1 VDACGDR
8 VGTQVAGEQHD
19 TLDPLAVED
28 IDELTDRLLALLTL
42 VVEFGNLALGRPMFR
57 AGGGVSTREYGVGD
71 VLVVRPG
78 QQDQPAAVVRE
89 GKHAEVVHPVVYTA

>member
-1 VDACGDR
+1 MRILPHRKEGAYKAQD
-8 VGTQVAGEQHD
+8 
-19 TLDPLAVED
+19 LSIED
-28 IDELTDRLLALLTL
+28 IDKLTDRLLALLTI

-57 AGGGVSTREYGVGD
+57 ADGAVSTGEYRVGD

-89 GKHAEVVHPVVYTA
+89 GEHAKVVHPVIYAA